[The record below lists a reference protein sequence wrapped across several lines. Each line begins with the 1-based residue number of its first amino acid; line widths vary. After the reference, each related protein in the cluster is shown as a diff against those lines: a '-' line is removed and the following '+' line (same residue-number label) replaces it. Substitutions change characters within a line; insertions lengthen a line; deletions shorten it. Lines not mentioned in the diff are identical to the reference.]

1 MKPVRFIQ
9 FIALLALTML
19 AATSAS
25 ALDVRRQ
32 VLDNGLVLLVAERH
46 NLPIVRVAIGLNAG
60 SMQEPAEK
68 AGLANLTSSLL
79 TAGTATRTAH
89 EIEEA
94 IEFVGGDIGASGGS
108 DYSTVRLSVL
118 KKDVD
123 LGFDLLADIIQNP
136 TFPEDELTKK
146 KERIKGGLK
155 ASEDDPT
162 FVASREFKKALFG
175 DHPYGRLVTGTAET
189 IDSITREDIV
199 RFHKKFYVPDN
210 AVMAVVGDLTFDEV
224 TGLIKRYFGDW
235 KKSGGLRLSEETAVP
250 AVGGRTIIIDRDL
263 TQATIILGHGGVAR
277 DDPDYYALSVMNY
290 ILGGGGFASRLMQN
304 IREEKGLVYDIYS
317 FFSASRFG
325 GGFRVSLQTRNESAR
340 EAIGEVLREIRRI
353 RSGLVDERELSDAR
367 SFLIGSFPMRI
378 ETGARI
384 ASFLVAV
391 EFYGLGV
398 EYIDNYPRFIESVTR
413 QDILRVAK
421 KHLDPD
427 NYILVVVG
435 DQEKVGIGEE

>member
-1 MKPVRFIQ
+1 MKHLRFFQIVALV
-9 FIALLALTML
+9 IAILFSAI
-19 AATSAS
+19 SAS
-25 ALDVRRQ
+25 ALDVRRK

-46 NLPIVRVAIGLNAG
+46 NLPIVKVAIGLNAG

-68 AGLANLTSSLL
+68 AGLSNLVSGLL
-79 TAGTATRTAH
+79 TAGTAERSAH

-94 IEFVGGDIGASGGS
+94 IEFVGGDVSASGGR

-123 LGFDLLADIIQNP
+123 LGFDLLSDIIMNP
-136 TFPEDELTKK
+136 VFPDNEINKK

-155 ASEDDPT
+155 ASEDDPS
-162 FVASREFKKALFG
+162 FVASREFRKALFG
-175 DHPYGRLVTGTAET
+175 AHPYGRLVTGTAET
-189 IDSITREDIV
+189 LDNITRDDIV
-199 RFHKKFYVPDN
+199 RFHRKFFVPDN
-210 AVMAVVGDLTFDEV
+210 AVMAVAGDLTFEEV
-224 TGLIKRYFGDW
+224 LGLLDRYFAGW
-235 KKSGGLRLSEETAVP
+235 EKSRGLRLSEERALP
-250 AVGGRTIIIDRDL
+250 SADRKTITVNRDL

-290 ILGGGGFASRLMQN
+290 ILGSGGFASRLMQN

-317 FFSASRFG
+317 FFSANRYG
-325 GGFRVSLQTRNESAR
+325 GGFQVSLQTKNESAG
-340 EAIGEVLREIRRI
+340 EAIGEVLKEIRRI
-353 RSGLVDERELSDAR
+353 RSEPVDQVELSDAK

-378 ETGARI
+378 ETDARI

-398 EYIDNYPRFIESVTR
+398 EYINNYPRFIESVTR

-427 NYILVVVG
+427 RYILVVVG
-435 DQEKVGIGEE
+435 NQEKIRAQ